1 MPLPDD
7 WRKKCFSHCLK
18 SHCLSYL
25 TCTPHQISRKSYPG
39 GLIILILSIQRFV
52 RIFTLVI
59 WNISWKFYHIE
70 KSRGNLI
77 FHSNFAFWS
86 LPPGSAKVSLWTRNF
101 DFQVD
106 QKGRLGKGLSYFYKV
121 RFYVLTQFSWHN
133 RFNKTHEYTRYL
145 KDVSWKSLNLYS
157 NELQQMGKLNVG
169 KIWKLSLT
177 WRVNCIIYGWNW
189 LTPFLVPEK
198 IIYLIMTYKG
208 TKKHGFISPKNLVK
222 GTTILEMFYDVEA
235 ATCTIFRGAT
245 GCCLG
250 WKLIFHPW

>member
-1 MPLPDD
+1 MPLSND

-18 SHCLSYL
+18 SHYLSYL
-25 TCTPHQISRKSYPG
+25 TSTPHQISRKSYPV
-39 GLIILILSIQRFV
+39 GLIKLILSIQRFV

-133 RFNKTHEYTRYL
+133 RFNETHEYTRYL

-157 NELQQMGKLNVG
+157 N
-169 KIWKLSLT
+169 
-177 WRVNCIIYGWNW
+177 
-189 LTPFLVPEK
+189 
-198 IIYLIMTYKG
+198 
-208 TKKHGFISPKNLVK
+208 
-222 GTTILEMFYDVEA
+222 
-235 ATCTIFRGAT
+235 
-245 GCCLG
+245 
-250 WKLIFHPW
+250 

>member
-1 MPLPDD
+1 MC
-7 WRKKCFSHCLK
+7 RFSHWWFETFLE
-18 SHCLSYL
+18 S
-25 TCTPHQISRKSYPG
+25 
-39 GLIILILSIQRFV
+39 F
-52 RIFTLVI
+52 
-59 WNISWKFYHIE
+59 

-86 LPPGSAKVSLWTRNF
+86 LPPGSAKVSLGTRNF

-198 IIYLIMTYKG
+198 NNISDNDIQGYKETWFYL
-208 TKKHGFISPKNLVK
+208 S
-222 GTTILEMFYDVEA
+222 
-235 ATCTIFRGAT
+235 
-245 GCCLG
+245 
-250 WKLIFHPW
+250 